1 MTTTDATYQPPMT
14 YLSGLDGSIA
24 GVSFNLAL
32 EGDYYPDL
40 EEDLGEDSQAEEQ
53 AERQLQC
60 LMPELAAQVQQL
72 LQCLWP
78 DRSVFVYGGR
88 WIAGERQAC
97 LYIYSDMIGGNLRRL
112 WLPTVEQQELA
123 GGRECGGDIFVR
135 CYPARTEPEPPE
147 VDGVTQADAAM
158 QRELNAVAQAV
169 ISQVAAQVGGEW
181 LLRTADPQGEM
192 IEQTIGS

>member
-1 MTTTDATYQPPMT
+1 MTTTDATYQPPAT
-14 YLSGLDGSIA
+14 GLSGLDGSIA

-40 EEDLGEDSQAEEQ
+40 EQDLGEDSQAEEQ
-53 AERQLQC
+53 AERRLQC

-72 LQCLWP
+72 LACMWP
-78 DRSVFVYGGR
+78 DRRVFVFGGR
-88 WIAGERQAC
+88 WIAGEKQAC
-97 LYIYSDMIGGNLRRL
+97 LYIYSDMIGGGLRQL
-112 WLPTVEQQELA
+112 WLPTVEQQEMA
-123 GGRECGGDIFVR
+123 GGEGGADIFVR
-135 CYPARTEPEPPE
+135 CYPASSEPAPPE
-147 VDGVTQADAAM
+147 VDGVVQADAAM

-181 LLRTADPQGEM
+181 LLFTADPQGEM